1 MLGQSKGLHN
11 KSKIFKENIQK
22 YFASKC
28 PTQGA
33 QKAKRQD
40 IRKHA
45 LKNCKELKFR
55 SK

>member
-1 MLGQSKGLHN
+1 MLGQSKGHHK

-28 PTQGA
+28 LTQGA
-33 QKAKRQD
+33 QKAKRLD

-45 LKNCKELKFR
+45 LKTAKN
-55 SK
+55 